1 MIRSTQKALTIVALN
16 KIKIYIPNTEEQI
29 KIANFLSKIDS
40 IVEKEKEK
48 LEELRVWKKGLLQ
61 GMFI

>member
-1 MIRSTQKALTIVALN
+1 MDMAMESIRWKDIDMPCL
-16 KIKIYIPNTEEQI
+16 EEQN

-48 LEELRVWKKGLLQ
+48 LEELRKWKKGLLQ
-61 GMFI
+61 GMFV